1 MTFEA
6 THIGAP
12 ALDDDAV
19 LVRRFLA
26 GDASAFDSLYERY
39 YGKVYALARGILG
52 DTEDALDAVQG
63 TFVQV
68 WKNLAR
74 FQQRSK
80 FSTWLYRISVNTAI
94 QHARRAKRRKD
105 TESLEETS
113 ISTEIETHPHDD
125 PLGARVERVL
135 EKLREEDRAVLSL
148 YYWEEQSL
156 EQIAEILGCKTNAA
170 KTRLYRARE
179 RFRAVWMELESQ
191 NEAKRD
197 P

>member
-6 THIGAP
+6 AQTGVP

-26 GDASAFDSLYERY
+26 GDNAAFDTLYERY
-39 YGKVYALARGILG
+39 YDKVYALARGILG
-52 DTEDALDAVQG
+52 DSEEALDAVQS

-68 WKNLAR
+68 WRNLSR
-74 FQQRSK
+74 FQQRSR

-94 QHARRAKRRKD
+94 QHARRTKRQRQ
-105 TESLEETS
+105 TEALDETS
-113 ISTEIETHPHDD
+113 LTGTMEDD
-125 PLGARVERVL
+125 EGGLLSAKVSLALGA
-135 EKLREEDRAVLSL
+135 LREEDRAVLTL

-156 EQIAEILGCKTNAA
+156 EQLAEVLGCSPNAA

-179 RFRAVWMELESQ
+179 RFRLAWNNLEKQ
-191 NEAKRD
+191 NATE
-197 P
+197 

>member
-6 THIGAP
+6 VQTGAP

-26 GDASAFDSLYERY
+26 GDSSAFDTLYERY
-39 YGKVYALARGILG
+39 YDKVYALARGILG
-52 DTEDALDAVQG
+52 DSEEALDAVQS

-68 WKNLAR
+68 WRNLSR
-74 FQQRSK
+74 FQQRSR

-94 QHARRAKRRKD
+94 QHSRRTKRRRD
-105 TESLEETS
+105 TEPLDEANLTETIQGDEGGLLSAKVS
-113 ISTEIETHPHDD
+113 IA
-125 PLGARVERVL
+125 LGA
-135 EKLREEDRAVLSL
+135 LREEDRAVLTL

-156 EQIAEILGCKTNAA
+156 EQLSEVLGCSPNAA

-179 RFRAVWMELESQ
+179 RFRLAWNNLEKQ
-191 NEAKRD
+191 NETERD
-197 P
+197 S